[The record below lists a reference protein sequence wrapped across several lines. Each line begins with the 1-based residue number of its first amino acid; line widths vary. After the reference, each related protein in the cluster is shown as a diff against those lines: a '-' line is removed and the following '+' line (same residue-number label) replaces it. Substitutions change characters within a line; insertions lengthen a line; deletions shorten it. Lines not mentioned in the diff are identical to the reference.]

1 MYWKIFSSSL
11 LLLSFVY
18 VNAQVP
24 TRTNPRDVVI
34 DANRQELDNLLLR
47 KPILT
52 AEDNSVRQATLKQIN
67 EDFKAVQALNNQVMS
82 KVTSAEQ
89 LDYKLISNKISELGS
104 KATRLRKNLVLPKA
118 EKHTKSLST
127 ISTSAE
133 LKQALLE
140 FDKVVVSFV
149 SNPIFKQ
156 TQVIEVDLA
165 KQASRDLELLIK
177 QSESLK
183 KAASRLQNQA
193 R

>member
-118 EKHTKSLST
+118 EKPPKRFSA
-127 ISTSAE
+127 ISTPDE
-133 LKQALLE
+133 LKQGLLAL
-140 FDKVVVSFV
+140 DKVVMSFV
-149 SNPIFKQ
+149 SNPIFRQ
-156 TQVIEVDLA
+156 TQVIEVELA

-183 KAASRLQNQA
+183 KAASRLQNQG

>member
-1 MYWKIFSSSL
+1 MDWKIFSSSL
-11 LLLSFVY
+11 LLLSFVCS
-18 VNAQVP
+18 NAQVP

-118 EKHTKSLST
+118 EKPPKSLSA
-127 ISTSAE
+127 ISTPDE
-133 LKQALLE
+133 LKQGLLAL
-140 FDKVVVSFV
+140 DKVVMSFV
-149 SNPIFKQ
+149 SNPIFRQ
-156 TQVIEVDLA
+156 TQVIEVELA

-183 KAASRLQNQA
+183 KAASRLQNQG

>member
-1 MYWKIFSSSL
+1 MDWKIFSSSL
-11 LLLSFVY
+11 LLLSFVCS
-18 VNAQVP
+18 NAQVP

-67 EDFKAVQALNNQVMS
+67 EDFKAVQALNIQVMS

-118 EKHTKSLST
+118 EKPPKSLSA
-127 ISTSAE
+127 ISTPDE
-133 LKQALLE
+133 LKQGLLAL
-140 FDKVVVSFV
+140 DKVVMSFV
-149 SNPIFKQ
+149 SNPIFRQ
-156 TQVIEVDLA
+156 TQVIEVELA

-183 KAASRLQNQA
+183 KAASRLQNQG